1 MSTHSFRSLWLV
13 SAVVSVLFFSS
24 CEEDE
29 PAAALEAITVR
40 NLNADYAPLVFGSNG
55 PPTRPTETRKY
66 TFFSFK
72 TGDIVPNADSASL
85 KWDIAFR
92 ATSIIFNSGTS
103 GPGNAGAQFL
113 SGTLDAITEAPESG
127 YAVDNAP
134 QGAAPV
140 FAVSPSP
147 LASGATPTNQWWQN
161 SGSAQSTIVSPIAG
175 RILVVRLAEGG
186 FAKMEILSYY
196 ENAPA
201 QPNNL
206 SDKDRHFTFRYVY
219 QPNGGRT
226 F

>member
-1 MSTHSFRSLWLV
+1 MSTRSFRFLLV
-13 SAVVSVLFFSS
+13 IGVVASVLFFSS
-24 CEEDE
+24 CEDDE
-29 PAAALEAITVR
+29 PTTALEAVTVR
-40 NLNADYAPLVFGSNG
+40 NLNADYAPLVFNPSG
-55 PPTRPTETRKY
+55 PPTRPAETRKY

-72 TGDIVPNADSASL
+72 TGQIVPNADSASL

-92 ATSIIFNSGTS
+92 STSILFNSGTS
-103 GPGNAGAQFL
+103 GPGNAGAQFV
-113 SGTLDAITEAPESG
+113 SGTFDAITEAPETG
-127 YAVDNAP
+127 YAIDNAP
-134 QGAAPV
+134 RGGAPV

-147 LASGATPTNQWWQN
+147 LAAGATPTNQWWQN
-161 SGSAQSTIVSPIAG
+161 SGSQQSTIVSPIAG

-201 QPNNL
+201 QPNNV
-206 SDKDRHFTFRYVY
+206 SDKDRHYTFRYIY